1 MRKSFLSVSLVVAL
15 ASAASPSLAAN
26 AVTQTPTV
34 LDAAGLSA
42 LLSGATFTRENRLS
56 GSAESDLH
64 AGRARSVPH
73 WAGSF
78 SLAGQV
84 FPYTMVGGKPAAG
97 GTTSVKATIL
107 PISLL
112 FDQFVDASGQKITI
126 DATPDVQAVITS
138 PDFLPTTYGTG
149 VTEFS
154 DAIQRAEFWNVM
166 APDWHTLL
174 EPPRVQKTLIME
186 VPPGVAQ
193 IFQSATGTTFA
204 VLDPNFFHSQVNTIV
219 QLADLHPDEL
229 AIVLTANTF
238 LTNPNPPGGLVLGVH
253 VAFDAQNPDAPV
265 PDGGTASFLQTLAW
279 ASWID
284 PGVISRFSDVTTISH
299 EIAEWYNDP
308 FVDNAT
314 ESWAFPGSNGTFC
327 QANLET
333 GDPVEVLPNPT
344 FPVTLHGFTYYHP
357 QTEALL
363 QWFSQEVPS
372 SAFDQAYSY
381 PDTTALPAPAQ
392 NCAVDAGM

>member
-1 MRKSFLSVSLVVAL
+1 MRKSFFSVSLSVAL
-15 ASAASPSLAAN
+15 ASAVSPSFAAQT
-26 AVTQTPTV
+26 VPQTPTAI
-34 LDAAGLSA
+34 DAAGLSA
-42 LLSGATFTRENRLS
+42 LLSGAAFMRENMLS
-56 GSAESDLH
+56 GPAESDLH

-78 SLAGQV
+78 SLAGEV
-84 FPYTMVGGKPAAG
+84 FPYIMVGTKPGAG
-97 GTTSVKATIL
+97 GTTRVKTTIL
-107 PISLL
+107 PVSLL
-112 FDQFVDASGQKITI
+112 FDAFVDASGQRLRV
-126 DATPDVQAVITS
+126 DVTPDLQPVVTS
-138 PDFLPTTYGTG
+138 PDFVPTTYGTG
-149 VTEFS
+149 VTQFS

-174 EPPRVQKTLIME
+174 EPPRVQKPLIIE

-193 IFQSATGTTFA
+193 VSRTATGAVVT
-204 VLDPNFFHSQVNTIV
+204 VLDPIFFHSQINTVV

-229 AIVLTANTF
+229 AIILTSNVF
-238 LTNPNPPGGLVLGVH
+238 LSNPNPPGGLVLGVH
-253 VAFDAQNPDAPV
+253 VAFDARNPDATG
-265 PDGGTASFLQTLAW
+265 PDPATARFVQTLAW

-284 PGVISRFSDVTTISH
+284 PGLFSGVSDVTAISH

-314 ESWAFPGSNGTFC
+314 ERWAFPGSNGTFC

-333 GDPVEVLPNPT
+333 GDPVEVLPNPS
-344 FPVTLHGFTYYHP
+344 FPVTLHGFTYHP

-392 NCAVDAGM
+392 NCSVDAGM